1 MEAGRGGSEGLEL
14 TKYESKLNPEKD
26 RLDVVVSDEDHEM
39 DGGRLDV
46 VDDDEDCEKADGH
59 LDAGDGDG
67 DSVLLWVPTGRGL
80 ISGLLGL
87 NVVLLGA
94 ALVAGDAFHPAG
106 LQHQEPEVFLLLLMG
121 LSVVWMLWY
130 LLWARKQPGLPP
142 HTDHHAGGPTVTV
155 VLMLFAGFSLVLCVF
170 MMVHNILMKECLP
183 SAKVLLPF
191 FQTPFLGLQT
201 YLLWAH
207 SKDCIH
213 KHRILT
219 RSGLMVILCTDILL
233 WLNAV
238 TADSVHMEIEMEREY
253 KQPIMS
259 PELDQD
265 DDGNAT
271 DCNCGRQLVC
281 PALRKGYEVL
291 YPFNMEFSL
300 LAGCMLYVMWKNVG
314 RHTTGTH
321 SGHSQKI
328 TLRILCFG
336 GVLLGPVLG
345 LLVLISGVVIFV
357 LYQVWVGQEGR
368 RIRAFLLFYGFH
380 LGVMPLMALC
390 SLAGTV
396 VFRCKERL
404 QGRGRGKKEE
414 GRSAKNPTRRLDVL
428 LLVGS
433 GLGQLFLSYF
443 SLVAALALGPSDVL
457 ESLDLSYSLLS
468 LLELVLQNMFIIQG
482 LQELKHASL
491 HTHSDQKRAEKET
504 SEGSVGFKQVERRA
518 EGGGVVEEAEG
529 QAFLQ
534 GSGDAPAPPTGTP
547 GHDTHHWRRRVI
559 QEICAFLILS
569 NVMLWVI
576 PAFGAHPQFESGV
589 GKQFY
594 GFSVWFVLVNL
605 GQPLIVF
612 YRMHSVG
619 ALMEL
624 LISA

>member
-1 MEAGRGGSEGLEL
+1 MEAGRRSSKGLEL
-14 TKYESKLNPEKD
+14 TEFKLKHPEKD
-26 RLDVVVSDEDHEM
+26 RLDSDEDHEKA
-39 DGGRLDV
+39 GGRLDDAGDDEDCGKDV
-46 VDDDEDCEKADGH
+46 VDDDEDA
-59 LDAGDGDG
+59 
-67 DSVLLWVPTGRGL
+67 VLLWVPSGRGL

-87 NVVLLGA
+87 NLVLLGA

-130 LLWARKQPGLPP
+130 LLWARARPGLPP

-155 VLMLFAGFSLVLCVF
+155 VLMLFAGFSLLLCVF
-170 MMVHNILMKECLP
+170 MMVHNILMKDCLP

-213 KHRILT
+213 IHMILT
-219 RSGLMVILCTDILL
+219 RSGLMLILCTDILL
-233 WLNAV
+233 WLSAV
-238 TADSVHMEIEMEREY
+238 TEDSVHMEIELEKEF
-253 KQPIMS
+253 KQPIRG
-259 PELDQD
+259 ELDQE
-265 DDGNAT
+265 DDGNST

-314 RHTTGTH
+314 RHTTAPH

-328 TLRILCFG
+328 TLRILCYG
-336 GVLLGPVLG
+336 GILLGPVLG

-357 LYQVWVGQEGR
+357 LYQVWVGQRGM
-368 RIRAFLLFYGFH
+368 RIKAFMLFYGFH

-390 SLAGTV
+390 AMAGTV
-396 VFRCKERL
+396 VYRRKERL
-404 QGRGRGKKEE
+404 QGRERGKGKEA
-414 GRSAKNPTRRLDVL
+414 GRSAKNPTRRLDVF

-433 GLGQLFLSYF
+433 GLGQLFLSYS
-443 SLVAALALGPSDVL
+443 SLVAALAMGPSDVM

-468 LLELVLQNMFIIQG
+468 LLELVLQNVFIIQG
-482 LQELKHASL
+482 LQDHKHFG
-491 HTHSDQKRAEKET
+491 QKRAEKET
-504 SEGSVGFKQVERRA
+504 SEGSVGFKVEKNE
-518 EGGGVVEEAEG
+518 EGGGVLEEAEG
-529 QAFLQ
+529 KALQ
-534 GSGDAPAPPTGTP
+534 GSSDAPVPPTGTP
-547 GHDTHHWRRRVI
+547 GQDTHRWSRRVI
-559 QEICAFLILS
+559 QEICAFLMLS
-569 NVMLWVI
+569 NIMLWVI

-594 GFSVWFVLVNL
+594 GFFVWFVLVNL

-624 LISA
+624 LILA

>member
-1 MEAGRGGSEGLEL
+1 MELN
-14 TKYESKLNPEKD
+14 KLKNCEKGKD
-26 RLDVVVSDEDHEM
+26 CLDVVVSDEDHEKA
-39 DGGRLDV
+39 GGRLDD
-46 VDDDEDCEKADGH
+46 VDDDEDCGKDGV
-59 LDAGDGDG
+59 DGDE
-67 DSVLLWVPTGRGL
+67 DAVLLWVPSGRRL

-94 ALVAGDAFHPAG
+94 ALEAGDTFHPAG
-106 LQHQEPEVFLLLLMG
+106 LQHQEPEVFLLLMMG

-130 LLWARKQPGLPP
+130 LLWARGRPGLPP
-142 HTDHHAGGPTVTV
+142 HTDHHAGGPTVT
-155 VLMLFAGFSLVLCVF
+155 GFSLLLCVF
-170 MMVHNILMKECLP
+170 MMVHNILMKDCLP

-233 WLNAV
+233 WLSAV
-238 TADSVHMEIEMEREY
+238 TEDSVHMEIEMEKEY
-253 KQPIMS
+253 KRRIFRA
-259 PELDQD
+259 ELEL
-265 DDGNAT
+265 DDGNTT
-271 DCNCGRQLVC
+271 DCHCGRQPVC
-281 PALRKGYEVL
+281 SALRKGYEVL

-314 RHTTGTH
+314 RHMTATH

-328 TLRILCFG
+328 TLRIVRYG
-336 GVLLGPVLG
+336 GVLLGPALG
-345 LLVLISGVVIFV
+345 LLVLISGVVIFI
-357 LYQVWVGQEGR
+357 LYQVWVGQRGR
-368 RIRAFLLFYGFH
+368 RIKAFLLFYGFH

-396 VFRCKERL
+396 VYRRKERL
-404 QGRGRGKKEE
+404 QGKEQGKGKEE
-414 GRSAKNPTRRLDVL
+414 GGSAKNPTRSLDVL

-443 SLVAALALGPSDVL
+443 SLVAALAPGPRGLLG
-457 ESLDLSYSLLS
+457 SLDLSYSLLS
-468 LLELVLQNMFIIQG
+468 LLELVLQNVFIIKG
-482 LQELKHASL
+482 LQE
-491 HTHSDQKRAEKET
+491 HSGQKRAEKET
-504 SEGSVGFKQVERRA
+504 SEGSVGFKMERRA

-529 QAFLQ
+529 KTFLQ
-534 GSGDAPAPPTGTP
+534 GSSGAPAPPTGTP
-547 GHDTHHWRRRVI
+547 GHDTHHRSRRVI

-569 NVMLWVI
+569 NIMQLWVI

-605 GQPLIVF
+605 GQPLTVF

-624 LISA
+624 LVSA

>member
-1 MEAGRGGSEGLEL
+1 MEAGRRSSKGLEL
-14 TKYESKLNPEKD
+14 TEFKLKHPEKD
-26 RLDVVVSDEDHEM
+26 RLDSDEDHEKA
-39 DGGRLDV
+39 GGRLDDAGDDEDCGKDV
-46 VDDDEDCEKADGH
+46 VDDDEDA
-59 LDAGDGDG
+59 
-67 DSVLLWVPTGRGL
+67 VLLWVPSGRGL

-87 NVVLLGA
+87 NLVLLGA

-130 LLWARKQPGLPP
+130 LLWARARPGLPP

-155 VLMLFAGFSLVLCVF
+155 VLMLFAGFSLLLCVF
-170 MMVHNILMKECLP
+170 MMVHNILMKDCLP

-213 KHRILT
+213 IHMILT
-219 RSGLMVILCTDILL
+219 RSGLMLILCTDILL
-233 WLNAV
+233 WLSAV
-238 TADSVHMEIEMEREY
+238 TEDSVHMEIELEKEF
-253 KQPIMS
+253 KQPIRG
-259 PELDQD
+259 ELDQE
-265 DDGNAT
+265 DDGNST

-314 RHTTGTH
+314 RHTTAPH

-328 TLRILCFG
+328 TLRILCYG
-336 GVLLGPVLG
+336 GILLGPVLG

-357 LYQVWVGQEGR
+357 LYQVWVGQRGM
-368 RIRAFLLFYGFH
+368 RIKAFMLFYGFH

-390 SLAGTV
+390 AMAGTV
-396 VFRCKERL
+396 VYRRKERL
-404 QGRGRGKKEE
+404 QGRERGKGKEA
-414 GRSAKNPTRRLDVL
+414 GRSAKNPTRRLDVF

-433 GLGQLFLSYF
+433 GLGQLFLSYS
-443 SLVAALALGPSDVL
+443 SLVAALAMGPSDVM

-468 LLELVLQNMFIIQG
+468 LLELVLQNVFIIQG
-482 LQELKHASL
+482 LQDHKHFG
-491 HTHSDQKRAEKET
+491 QKRAEKET
-504 SEGSVGFKQVERRA
+504 SEGSVGFKQVEKNE
-518 EGGGVVEEAEG
+518 EGGGVLEEAEG
-529 QAFLQ
+529 KALQ
-534 GSGDAPAPPTGTP
+534 GSSDAPVPPTGTP
-547 GHDTHHWRRRVI
+547 GQDTHRWSRRVI
-559 QEICAFLILS
+559 QEICAFLMLS
-569 NVMLWVI
+569 NIMLWVI

-594 GFSVWFVLVNL
+594 GFFVWFVLVNL

-624 LISA
+624 LILA

>member
-1 MEAGRGGSEGLEL
+1 MEPRSGERVGMEL
-14 TKYESKLNPEKD
+14 NKLKDCEKGKD
-26 RLDVVVSDEDHEM
+26 CLDVVVSDEDHEKA
-39 DGGRLDV
+39 GGRLDV
-46 VDDDEDCEKADGH
+46 VDGDEDA
-59 LDAGDGDG
+59 
-67 DSVLLWVPTGRGL
+67 VLLWVPSGRRL

-130 LLWARKQPGLPP
+130 LLWARRRPGLPP

-155 VLMLFAGFSLVLCVF
+155 VLMLFAGFSLLLCVF
-170 MMVHNILMKECLP
+170 MMVHSILMKDCLP

-213 KHRILT
+213 NLRILT
-219 RSGLMVILCTDILL
+219 RSGLMLILCTDILL
-233 WLNAV
+233 WLRAV
-238 TADSVHMEIEMEREY
+238 TEDSIHMEIEIEKEFKRR
-253 KQPIMS
+253 IFRA
-259 PELDQD
+259 ELDL

-271 DCNCGRQLVC
+271 DCHCGRQPVC

-314 RHTTGTH
+314 RHTTAT
-321 SGHSQKI
+321 HSQKI
-328 TLRILCFG
+328 TLRIVRYG

-345 LLVLISGVVIFV
+345 LLVLISGVVIFI
-357 LYQVWVGQEGR
+357 LYQVWVGQRGM
-368 RIRAFLLFYGFH
+368 RIKAFMLFYGFH

-396 VFRCKERL
+396 VYRRKERL
-404 QGRGRGKKEE
+404 QGRERGKGKEE
-414 GRSAKNPTRRLDVL
+414 EGSAKNPTRSLDVL

-443 SLVAALALGPSDVL
+443 SLVAALAPGPRGLLG
-457 ESLDLSYSLLS
+457 SLDLSYSLFS
-468 LLELVLQNMFIIQG
+468 LLELVLQNVFIIQG
-482 LQELKHASL
+482 LQDHKQSSL
-491 HTHSDQKRAEKET
+491 HTHSGQKREEKET
-504 SEGSVGFKQVERRA
+504 SEGSIGFEMERRA
-518 EGGGVVEEAEG
+518 EGGGVVEEAERK
-529 QAFLQ
+529 AFLQ
-534 GSGDAPAPPTGTP
+534 GSSDAPAPPTGTP
-547 GHDTHHWRRRVI
+547 GHDTHLWSKRVI

-569 NVMLWVI
+569 NIMLWVI

-624 LISA
+624 LILA

>member
-1 MEAGRGGSEGLEL
+1 MEARSGESEGM
-14 TKYESKLNPEKD
+14 KLNKLKDCEKGID
-26 RLDVVVSDEDHEM
+26 RLDVVVSDEDHKKA
-39 DGGRLDV
+39 GGCVDD
-46 VDDDEDCEKADGH
+46 VDDDEDCEKTDGH
-59 LDAGDGDG
+59 LDVVGGDQ
-67 DSVLLWVPTGRGL
+67 DSVLLWVPTGRRL

-121 LSVVWMLWY
+121 LSLVWMLWY

-155 VLMLFAGFSLVLCVF
+155 VLMLFAGFSLLLCVF
-170 MMVHNILMKECLP
+170 MMTHNILMKECRP

-191 FQTPFLGLQT
+191 IQTPFLSLQT

-233 WLNAV
+233 WLSAV
-238 TADSVHMEIEMEREY
+238 TEDSVHMEIEMEREY
-253 KQPIMS
+253 KQHIFRA
-259 PELDQD
+259 ELDL

-271 DCNCGRQLVC
+271 GCHCGRQPAC
-281 PALRKGYEVL
+281 SALRKGYEVL

-328 TLRILCFG
+328 TLRIVRYG

-357 LYQVWVGQEGR
+357 LYQVWVGQRGR
-368 RIRAFLLFYGFH
+368 RIKAFLLFYGFH

-396 VFRCKERL
+396 VYRRKERL

-414 GRSAKNPTRRLDVL
+414 GGSAKNPTRSLDVL

-433 GLGQLFLSYF
+433 GLGQLSLSYF
-443 SLVAALALGPSDVL
+443 SLVAALALGPRGL
-457 ESLDLSYSLLS
+457 LGSLDLSYSLLS
-468 LLELVLQNMFIIQG
+468 LLELVLQNVFIIQG
-482 LQELKHASL
+482 LQEHTHASL

-504 SEGSVGFKQVERRA
+504 PEGSVGFKQVERRA

-529 QAFLQ
+529 KAFLQ
-534 GSGDAPAPPTGTP
+534 GSSDAPVPPTGKP
-547 GHDTHHWRRRVI
+547 GHDTHRWSRRVI

-569 NVMLWVI
+569 NIMLWVI

-594 GFSVWFVLVNL
+594 GFSVWFVFVNL
-605 GQPLIVF
+605 GQPLTVF